1 MFNLLRNRFSKLFSK
16 GSAPFWTL
24 TSNVW
29 GSSFR
34 TSSSGSS
41 YKVTLTLLPLSDE
54 VSLSSPVPSPWTL
67 DDLYDY
73 INWLSTV
80 KMILHDFQAQIIR
93 MPCTSSL
100 LSWNACSGNPAAMLW
115 GRPTSPEWS
124 DHTEKSRIGCPTA
137 SPSAEPAASLWQV
150 KTLHMI
156 PVPPQAPSHPQFS
169 SHPSWDCWHHRT
181 ETIHL
186 SVPCLNS
193 WPTGSRRYK
202 SKRIEWMFYATK
214 FGSVCYAAVV
224 VTKTH
229 S

>member
-1 MFNLLRNRFSKLFSK
+1 MFNLLRNHLSKLFSK

-115 GRPTSPEWS
+115 GRPTRPEWS
-124 DHTEKSRIGCPTA
+124 DHTEESRIGCPTA
-137 SPSAEPAASLWQV
+137 SPSEEPAASLWQV
-150 KTLHMI
+150 KTLHTI
-156 PVPPQAPSHPQFS
+156 PVPPKHQVTPSFQVTPA
-169 SHPSWDCWHHRT
+169 
-181 ETIHL
+181 ETADIIEQRIHL
-186 SVPCLNS
+186 FVPCLNS